1 MCVWLEIFEGVLF
14 FLYMFGFC
22 DIIFYFVSI
31 IVIFDGDFCDL
42 VCVVCVVC
50 NFVIDV
56 K

>member
-22 DIIFYFVSI
+22 DIIFCFVSI
-31 IVIFDGDFCDL
+31 IVIFDGYFCDL
-42 VCVVCVVC
+42 VCVVC